1 MAVAAVWIGK
11 SALVTGAASGIGLA
25 LARGLLARGARVWLA
40 DIDAAGVQR
49 AAAELGV
56 PAAQAM
62 ALDVRDAAAY
72 KASVDQ
78 VVRDAGRIDF
88 LFSNAGIGVSG
99 EVHEMAA
106 EHFERI
112 IDVNIRGTVHGVL
125 AAYPQM
131 VRQQGGT
138 IVNTASAA
146 GLIPSPLLTA
156 YGMSKHAVVGLSAS
170 LRLEAAP
177 HGVQVCVL
185 CPSAIET
192 PLLDHGN
199 PPGLTALPWVP
210 NVRRYLT
217 QLGGKPYAVERLV
230 EDALRGVERGQG
242 QIVVPARARMSAWLY
257 RMVPGLVQGE
267 VAKALA
273 RERQTRGV

>member
-1 MAVAAVWIGK
+1 MAAVSWSNK

-25 LARGLLARGARVWLA
+25 LAQALVARGAQVWLA
-40 DIDAAGVQR
+40 DIDEAGVRR
-49 AAAELGV
+49 AATALGV
-56 PAAQAM
+56 PAQALV
-62 ALDVRDAAAY
+62 LDVRDAAAY
-72 KASVDQ
+72 QACVDQ
-78 VVRDAGRIDF
+78 VVLAAGQIDF
-88 LFSNAGIGVSG
+88 LFNNAGIGVAG
-99 EVHEMAA
+99 EVQEMSA
-106 EHFERI
+106 EHFDRI
-112 IDVNIRGTVHGVL
+112 VDINIRGTVHGVL

-131 VRQQGGT
+131 VRQRSGT

-156 YGMSKHAVVGLSAS
+156 YSMAKHAVVGLSAS

-177 HGVQVCVL
+177 HGVQVCVV

-199 PPGLTALPWVP
+199 PAGLRELPWVP

-217 QLGGKPYAVERLV
+217 RLGGTPYPVERMV
-230 EDALRGVERGQG
+230 EAALAGIARNQG

-257 RMVPGLVQGE
+257 RMLPGLVQGE

-273 RERQTRGV
+273 EERSSRV

>member
-1 MAVAAVWIGK
+1 MASVSWSNK

-25 LARGLLARGARVWLA
+25 LAQALVARGAQVWLA
-40 DIDAAGVQR
+40 DIDEAGVRR
-49 AAAELGV
+49 AATELGL
-56 PAAQAM
+56 PAQAM
-62 ALDVRDAAAY
+62 VLDVRDAVAY
-72 KASVDQ
+72 QACVDQ
-78 VVRDAGRIDF
+78 VVQAAGRLDF
-88 LFSNAGIGVSG
+88 LFNNAGIGVAG
-99 EVHEMAA
+99 EAHEMSA
-106 EHFERI
+106 EHFDRI
-112 IDVNIRGTVHGVL
+112 LDINVRGTVHGVL

-131 VRQQGGT
+131 VRQRSGT

-156 YGMSKHAVVGLSAS
+156 YSMAKHAVVGLSAS

-199 PPGLTALPWVP
+199 PTGLKELPWVP

-217 QLGGKPYAVERLV
+217 RLGGTPYPVERMV
-230 EDALRGVERGQG
+230 EDALAGIARKQG
-242 QIVVPARARMSAWLY
+242 QIVVPARARVSAWLY
-257 RMVPGLVQGE
+257 RMLPGLVQGE

-273 RERQTRGV
+273 EERGHRSQ